1 MKEDIYE
8 MNEFLK
14 GLYMGIHT
22 YEYYIQ
28 HCEDTAVKKT
38 LQDIQKDHKL
48 SSIQVAEH
56 IQNLGG
62 VPATDEGTFVSL
74 MGKIHR
80 LTTGPTNTEDIIKD
94 AMKNEQKYAVHVAGE
109 NIKGDIS
116 EEQKRLIDQIFERNT
131 KHVETLKQLLH

>member
-1 MKEDIYE
+1 MKEDIHE

-14 GLYMGIHT
+14 GLYMGVHA

-28 HCEDTAVKKT
+28 NCEDPTVKKT
-38 LQDIQKDHKL
+38 LQDIQKEHKL
-48 SSIQVAEH
+48 STIQVAER

-62 VPATDEGTFVSL
+62 EPAKDEGTFASII
-74 MGKIHR
+74 GKINR
-80 LTTGPTNTEDIIKD
+80 LTGPTNTEDIIQD

-116 EEQKRLIDQIFERNT
+116 EQQKRLIDQIFERNS

>member
-1 MKEDIYE
+1 MKAEIYE

-38 LQDIQKDHKL
+38 LQDIQKEHKL

-62 VPATDEGTFVSL
+62 EPVTNEGFFPSFI
-74 MGKIHR
+74 GKIHQM
-80 LTTGPTNTEDIIKD
+80 TGPTNTEEIIKD
-94 AMKNEQKYAVHVAGE
+94 AMKNEQKYAVHVAGD

-116 EEQKRLIDQIFERNT
+116 EEQKKLIDQIFERNS